1 MMSMDGFSVIRAR
14 GPRLGQ
20 DTLSL
25 LRPLPSIGR
34 VVAYTIVIG
43 AGLAIGLVLGLIAAL
58 SSGLIALC

>member
-1 MMSMDGFSVIRAR
+1 MSMDGLFFTRTR
-14 GPRLGQ
+14 GSLLGQ
-20 DTLSL
+20 DALSL
-25 LRPLPSIGR
+25 LRPLPSIWR